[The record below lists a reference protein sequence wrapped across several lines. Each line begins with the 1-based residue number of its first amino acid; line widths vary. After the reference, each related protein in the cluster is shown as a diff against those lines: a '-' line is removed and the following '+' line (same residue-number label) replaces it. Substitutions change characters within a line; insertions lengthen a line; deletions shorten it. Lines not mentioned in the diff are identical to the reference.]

1 MQGIQ
6 QQSGPGQHA
15 APEPIRRRIGNFI
28 SQSVQRFRVVLLV
41 VLVGAGVVFVGYIVY
56 NEINK
61 KLASDATVAAETAQ
75 SSFDSWQ
82 AETDAT
88 KKAALEKDLRAQLDA
103 LIKRYPRQYGGQ
115 RGLFLRGDL
124 NYSAKAWDAARK
136 DFESL
141 AARFPNSYLAPVS
154 LFDAA
159 VSAEETGD
167 VAGAAALYAKVSGS
181 YKDST
186 VAPRALF
193 DSGRLAEQR
202 SSWSEAQTAYEQ
214 IDTLYSQ
221 SMWDKLAKNR
231 IIELKVQGKIK

>member
-6 QQSGPGQHA
+6 QQGGPAQHA
-15 APEPIRRRIGNFI
+15 AQEPMRRRIGNFI

-41 VLVGAGVVFVGYIVY
+41 ILVAAAAFFVGYVVY

-61 KLASDATVAAETAQ
+61 KLAADSTVLAEAAQTSFDAWQNESDTTKKTAQ
-75 SSFDSWQ
+75 
-82 AETDAT
+82 
-88 KKAALEKDLRAQLDA
+88 EKDLRAQLDT
-103 LIKRYPRQYGGQ
+103 LVKRYPRQYGAQ
-115 RGLFLRGDL
+115 RGLFLRAEL
-124 NYSAKAWDAARK
+124 NYGVKAWDAARK
-136 DFESL
+136 DYESL

-154 LFDAA
+154 LFNAA
-159 VSAEETGD
+159 VSAEEAGD
-167 VAGAAALYAKVSGS
+167 LAGASTLYAKVSGT

-202 SSWSEAQTAYEQ
+202 GSWSEAQAAYEQ
-214 IDTLYSQ
+214 IDSLYSQ